1 MFVKCQTF
9 FGEFHEVRRF
19 SSTERASKKNNKMTL
34 DLQLLFL
41 PWSAVRSLEVDG
53 EGAQAAVRGE
63 AKGGASVE
71 YLTSGGDKIIGT

>member
-1 MFVKCQTF
+1 
-9 FGEFHEVRRF
+9 
-19 SSTERASKKNNKMTL
+19 MTL
-34 DLQLLFL
+34 DLELLFL